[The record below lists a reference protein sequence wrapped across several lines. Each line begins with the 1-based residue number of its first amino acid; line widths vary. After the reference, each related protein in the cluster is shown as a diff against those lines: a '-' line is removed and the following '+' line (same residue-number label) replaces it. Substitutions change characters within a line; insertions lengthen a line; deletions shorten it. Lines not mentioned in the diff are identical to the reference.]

1 MIIFVVELPGAS
13 KLPPHAHASNYP
25 PSRQE
30 PSNQSTRTS
39 LQISLH
45 IEQQDLTSK
54 SPFVL
59 LHFHVHRV
67 RVAVITI
74 STLIRAPLIHPAK
87 KSDQKTELTV
97 FVPHLQTSDFTVV
110 LLPKLASKPKTQS
123 LGSRPAIQYRWAGK
137 PEAAPSFREQS

>member
-1 MIIFVVELPGAS
+1 M
-13 KLPPHAHASNYP
+13 
-25 PSRQE
+25 
-30 PSNQSTRTS
+30 
-39 LQISLH
+39 
-45 IEQQDLTSK
+45 
-54 SPFVL
+54 
-59 LHFHVHRV
+59 

-137 PEAAPSFREQS
+137 PEAAPSFKEQSYDLCADTKCDKLDLWLSSVYLPCGFDAGKAAGRGIESGRVHA